1 MKVLLVYGDGDG
13 AARYFMESYDAK
25 TVYNEML
32 VKGVTKIDK
41 ADDYDEDGIHVEL
54 HEFGNVDKDFINF
67 LYSEGIVDL
76 DHAENTDFIILED

>member
-1 MKVLLVYGDGDG
+1 MKALLVYGDGDG
-13 AARYFMESYDAK
+13 AARYFEGNYDAK
-25 TVYNEML
+25 SVYHEML
-32 VKGVTKIDK
+32 VKGVTKLDL

-76 DHAENTDFIILED
+76 DHAENTDFVIVED